1 MGLRI
6 VVGWPKEGFV
16 PTALLVW
23 LNILPSHKKTT
34 VLKVMK
40 TMLRI
45 MVKVL
50 KKQLEFQDI
59 GSPFRNLKGLRPH
72 SKERAKTPNPNFT
85 LTAVVRPSWRFHF
98 ASDRSMVRKIE
109 EGFHDKGYKNYF
121 TRFRPGWS
129 FEGFPSFFPSLFNK
143 FSLKRVFFKLT
154 ALMMQ

>member
-1 MGLRI
+1 MH
-6 VVGWPKEGFV
+6 
-16 PTALLVW
+16 TAILVW
-23 LNILPSHKKTT
+23 LNILPSRKKTT

-45 MVKVL
+45 MVKAW
-50 KKQLEFQDI
+50 KKPFEFKDI
-59 GSPFRNLKGLRPH
+59 GPPFRNLKGLRSH
-72 SKERAKTPNPNFT
+72 SKKRAKTPDPNFI

-98 ASDRSMVRKIE
+98 ASDRLMAKKVE